1 MTPHD
6 VLDFW
11 TNQHGPEDWYKSD
24 PALDEAIRSRFLP
37 AWKQLDAG
45 GLTEWIDGPEGALA
59 YIILADQFPRN
70 MFRDDPRSFATDPA
84 ARAAARRAIDEG
96 WDLAIEEPTRQFFY
110 LPFMHSEDMG
120 DQKFCI
126 AAVQERMP
134 ETGEST
140 LLHARAHAH
149 VIDTYG
155 RFPHR
160 NEALGRQTTA
170 DEEGYFDEGAYG
182 GIVRKLQERDAD

>member
-6 VLDFW
+6 ILDFW
-11 TNQHGPEDWYKSD
+11 TRQHGPEDWYKSD
-24 PALDEAIRSRFLP
+24 SALDEAIRSRFLS
-37 AWKQLDAG
+37 AWEQLESG
-45 GLTEWIDGPEGALA
+45 GLKEWIDGPDGALA

-84 ARAAARRAIDEG
+84 ARAAARRAIEEG

-120 DQKFCI
+120 DQEFCI
-126 AAVQERMP
+126 AAVRERMP

-140 LLHARAHAH
+140 LLHARAHAE

-160 NEALGRQTTA
+160 NEALGRQTTTA
-170 DEEGYFDEGAYG
+170 EQDYFDEGAYG
-182 GIVRKLQERDAD
+182 GVVRKLQERDAD